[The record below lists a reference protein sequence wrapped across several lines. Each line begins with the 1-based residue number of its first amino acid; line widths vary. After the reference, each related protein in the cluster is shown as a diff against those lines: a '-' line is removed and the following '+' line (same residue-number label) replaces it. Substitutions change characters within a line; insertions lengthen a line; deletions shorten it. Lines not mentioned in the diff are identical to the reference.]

1 MRVLTVALTGGI
13 ATGKSVVASVL
24 RRRGFT
30 VDSADLLA
38 RGLMSPGRK
47 AWREI
52 TRRFGTSIL
61 NPDRTIDR
69 PKLAAVIFGDE
80 AERRFVNSVVHPLVL
95 AEKRKTVRRLEKSGR
110 DAIYVSEAALTL
122 EAGFAAFYD
131 RIVVTDCPRR
141 LQVRRLMERSGLSL
155 AEARKRVRAQLPRAA
170 RLRQAEYVIDTSG
183 TLERTIEQSEEVA
196 DRLTEDGRLLLAG
209 KELRGGR
216 RRLTTGG
223 RRRRAAP

>member
-24 RRRGFT
+24 RRRGFY

-110 DAIYVSEAALTL
+110 AAIYVSEAALTL

-170 RLRQAEYVIDTSG
+170 RLRQADYVIDTSG